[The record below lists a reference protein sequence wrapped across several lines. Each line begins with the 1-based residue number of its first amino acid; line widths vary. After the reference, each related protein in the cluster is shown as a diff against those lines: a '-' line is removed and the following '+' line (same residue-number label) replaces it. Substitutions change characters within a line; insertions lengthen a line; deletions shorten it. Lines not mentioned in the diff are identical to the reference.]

1 MRIKL
6 DENLPAGLVQL
17 LATLG
22 HDVDTVPAEDIAG
35 EDDDVVWRAAQADGR
50 FLVTQDLDFSD
61 ARKYAPGTHH
71 GLLLVRLPQPGR
83 IALQDRV
90 TSLFRTEAV
99 DTWSGCMVTATPTK
113 VRIKRPV

>member
-6 DENLPAGLVQL
+6 DENLPSGLVPL
-17 LATLG
+17 LAALG